1 MVNTNLLRSRMVL
14 AGYSQRKLAKAA
26 NIGVNVLNKKLNNN
40 GVFRCD
46 EVDRICEV
54 LNITDASEK
63 VDIFFA

>member
-1 MVNTNLLRSRMVL
+1 MVL